1 MQCARLPNRRRTI
14 SRCVIFPGSHR
25 RGVALPQPGGAG
37 GQPQPPGLP
46 HLPLLS
52 SPRGTE
58 LHPAAHLPVAPR
70 ADRPGGAPGVA
81 LHWVDPVQRVAAG
94 LGAGSVSPPA
104 DPWPPLTPREGW
116 LSDGRQ
122 VLRFRP
128 TRWQRTYQRL
138 KITTGEVL
146 PDQEILLLKS
156 RRELSRIQAVKLWRE
171 KLQEG

>member
-1 MQCARLPNRRRTI
+1 
-14 SRCVIFPGSHR
+14 
-25 RGVALPQPGGAG
+25 
-37 GQPQPPGLP
+37 
-46 HLPLLS
+46 
-52 SPRGTE
+52 
-58 LHPAAHLPVAPR
+58 
-70 ADRPGGAPGVA
+70 
-81 LHWVDPVQRVAAG
+81 
-94 LGAGSVSPPA
+94 
-104 DPWPPLTPREGW
+104 LTPREGW